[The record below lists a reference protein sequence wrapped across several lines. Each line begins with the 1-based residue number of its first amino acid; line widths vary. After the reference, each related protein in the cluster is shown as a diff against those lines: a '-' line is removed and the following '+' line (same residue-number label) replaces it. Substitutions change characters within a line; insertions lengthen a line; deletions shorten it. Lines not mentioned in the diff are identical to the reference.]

1 MFKNHI
7 KTALRFLKQ
16 NKLFAA
22 INVIGLSI
30 ALAASFIIILFVI
43 NELSYN
49 HVHNNRKQVYRVLN
63 YYVDFK
69 TIYSGTPYILASA
82 LKDEFPQIKKAI
94 RCRNVS
100 GFKLKLNNEFINV
113 WNAVATNSEIFD
125 LFTLPMVGNQ
135 SNQKL
140 LDDPDAI
147 VLSREQAE
155 KFFPQQNAVGKEI
168 TGYVNNQEHIF
179 IVKGVF
185 ENIPTNSTFQS
196 QCFLNN
202 KWTVDDINKS
212 FNITN
217 ADVSWNHDFWITW
230 VLLSEDSN
238 PKDLQKKFHAF
249 EIKHL
254 GEKPLKNYSLQ
265 NLSEVYLGSDQVMNS
280 GIKGKMSTIRLFLAI
295 AILIVLVAAFNFII
309 LSTAVSTGRAKE
321 IGIRKTNGANINSL
335 RIQLL
340 IESVLL
346 SLMVLPLALILA
358 WIGRPYAGQLFQTR
372 LEIIPTNIV
381 FYSLIYLG
389 MTIII
394 GLASGIYT
402 SAYLSRLKVM
412 DVLRNIPNSGRRKQ
426 FFRSFLI
433 VIQLLIFCSFVASTL
448 IIRSQ
453 YQYALK
459 KDPGYFNKDILMVDL
474 GRDFKGYSAY
484 INSLK
489 SNPNIIM
496 AAGTMEGLPMMS
508 SMSSMIPNFQDK
520 TQKVKVEDLA
530 IDFNFLKTMGV
541 SVIQGRDFSEEFG
554 SDMTNSMILNE
565 SAVKQLGISDP
576 VGKKMGNTVIIG
588 VIKDFNL
595 HSIHTDIPPLMITM
609 TNRYIEQVAIRYK
622 PGSLQVILPFLEKEW
637 KKAAPDR
644 PFRYSTIEEV
654 IESLYSSEKNLST
667 IVTLFALF
675 TLLISSFGLF
685 GLTLFI
691 ARSRTKEIGIKKV
704 FGSSGKTIIYSF
716 LKGNLLIVFIAS
728 LLSVPIT
735 IYFMTRW
742 LDTFSYHTTIS
753 WWVFVAAFGVAATV
767 VFSTVLIHSFKASRI
782 NPVEALRYE

>member
-1 MFKNHI
+1 MFRNYF
-7 KTALRFLKQ
+7 KTAFRFLKQ

-30 ALAASFIIILFVI
+30 ALAASFIILLFVI

-49 HVHNNRKQVYRVLN
+49 QVHKNKKQVYRVLN

-69 TIYSGTPYILASA
+69 GTNSYTPYILASA
-82 LKDEFPQIKKAI
+82 LKEEFPQIKKAV
-94 RCRNVS
+94 RCRNVN
-100 GFKLKLNNEFINV
+100 GLKLKLNNELINV

-125 LFTLPMVGNQ
+125 IFTLPMVGNQ

-140 LDDPDAI
+140 LDDPNAI
-147 VLSREQAE
+147 VLSRDEAE

-168 TGYVNNQEHIF
+168 TGYLNNQEHIF

-185 ENIPTNSTFQS
+185 ENIPPNSTFQA

-202 KWTVDDINKS
+202 QWKVDDINKS

-217 ADVSWNHDFWITW
+217 ADVDWDKDFWITW

-238 PKDLQKKFHAF
+238 PKDLQKQIHAF

-254 GEKPLKNYSLQ
+254 GEKPLKIYSLQ
-265 NLSEVYLGSDQVMNS
+265 NLSDVYLGSEQVMNS
-280 GIKGKMSTIRLFLAI
+280 GMKGNINNIRLFLAI

-321 IGIRKTNGANINSL
+321 IGIRKTNGAPINSL

-340 IESVLL
+340 IESVLI
-346 SLMVLPLALILA
+346 SVMVLPIALILA
-358 WIGRPYAGQLFQTR
+358 KIGLPYAGQLFQTK
-372 LEIIPTNIV
+372 LEIIPSNIV
-381 FYSLIYLG
+381 FYCLIYLCL
-389 MTIII
+389 TLFI

-412 DVLRNIPNSGRRKQ
+412 DVLRNTPMSGKSKQ
-426 FFRSFLI
+426 FFRSSLI

-453 YQYALK
+453 YQYALN
-459 KDPGYFNKDILMVDL
+459 KDPGYINKNIVLVDL

-484 INSLK
+484 INSVK
-489 SNPNIIM
+489 SNPNVIM

-508 SMSSMIPNFQDK
+508 SMASMISNFQDN
-520 TQKVKVEDLA
+520 TQKVKVEGMA
-530 IDFNFLKTMGV
+530 IDFNFLKTMGI

-565 SAVKQLGISDP
+565 SAVKQLSITDP
-576 VGKKMGNTVIIG
+576 VGKKMESSVIIG
-588 VIKDFNL
+588 VVKDFNL
-595 HSIHTDIPPLMITM
+595 HSLHTDIPPLMINM
-609 TNRYIEQVAIRYK
+609 TDRYIEQVAIRYQ
-622 PGSLQVILPFLEKEW
+622 PGTLSQLIPFLEKEW
-637 KKAAPDR
+637 EKAAPDR
-644 PFRYSTIEEV
+644 PFSYSRIEDI

-704 FGSSGKTIIYSF
+704 FGSTGKTIIYSF
-716 LKGNLLIVFIAS
+716 LKGNLLMVLFAS

-742 LDTFSYHTTIS
+742 LDNFSYHTTIS
-753 WWVFVAAFGVAATV
+753 WWVFAIAFGVVAVV
-767 VFSTVLIHSFKASRI
+767 VFSTVLIHSFRASRI